1 MQSFSDKSRKFAN
14 SMNSYPNLKLKPGKE
29 KSLMRKHPWVFSG
42 ALTNDI
48 KQTPEGSI
56 VNVTDINNRYLG
68 TGYVQHGSIAVRI
81 ISFTQ
86 CEIDLNFWTN
96 KLEKSFALRQYLQLG
111 DNASTNCYRLMH
123 GEGDDIPGLIIDIY
137 NGIAVI
143 QCHTSG
149 IYAHIQLIS
158 EALQKVLGDRLKGV
172 YDKSKETLHGTV
184 AHANNGLIY
193 GTAND
198 GVVSENGYQFHVDWV
213 SGQKTGFFLDQRDN
227 RALLGHYAKGKTV
240 LNTFAYTGGFSVYA
254 LMNGAKQVDSVDVSK
269 NAIEVLNR
277 NMALNLP
284 EASNYNSYAE
294 DTFSFFKRSEQ
305 DYDIVILDPPAFAKN
320 IGARHNAIMG
330 YKRLNIEGLKKVKS
344 GGLLFTFSCSQVVD
358 AHTFLQTVMSAA
370 MESGRNV
377 KVLHRLSQPA
387 DHPVNVF
394 HPEGEYLKGLVLWVD

>member
-1 MQSFSDKSRKFAN
+1 MQSFSNKSRKFAN

-143 QCHTSG
+143 QCHTDRKSTRLNSS
-149 IYAHIQLIS
+149 HITI
-158 EALQKVLGDRLKGV
+158 
-172 YDKSKETLHGTV
+172 
-184 AHANNGLIY
+184 
-193 GTAND
+193 
-198 GVVSENGYQFHVDWV
+198 
-213 SGQKTGFFLDQRDN
+213 
-227 RALLGHYAKGKTV
+227 
-240 LNTFAYTGGFSVYA
+240 
-254 LMNGAKQVDSVDVSK
+254 
-269 NAIEVLNR
+269 
-277 NMALNLP
+277 
-284 EASNYNSYAE
+284 SYAV
-294 DTFSFFKRSEQ
+294 FC
-305 DYDIVILDPPAFAKN
+305 
-320 IGARHNAIMG
+320 
-330 YKRLNIEGLKKVKS
+330 LKKKKKKK
-344 GGLLFTFSCSQVVD
+344 QKKKKKKKKRKKNKNKKKKRKK
-358 AHTFLQTVMSAA
+358 Q
-370 MESGRNV
+370 
-377 KVLHRLSQPA
+377 
-387 DHPVNVF
+387 
-394 HPEGEYLKGLVLWVD
+394 